1 MSEEKDLGKIEL
13 KPADYC
19 AVIFVLER
27 VEKLR
32 FSELIRNFNQELLEL
47 YS

>member
-1 MSEEKDLGKIEL
+1 MSEEKDLEKIEL

-27 VEKLR
+27 VENLR
-32 FSELIRNFNQELLEL
+32 FCELF
-47 YS
+47 